1 MKRDV
6 MWPIFDGH
14 NDVLIG
20 IDHVALGSDF
30 DGAIMPNDLVD
41 AAGMP
46 KLIER
51 LSVSGIDDE
60 LLAKVTYRNWIR
72 ILETIWKG

>member
-1 MKRDV
+1 M
-6 MWPIFDGH
+6 PIFDGH

-30 DGAIMPNDLVD
+30 DGAVMLNELGD

-46 KLIER
+46 KLKER
-51 LSVSGIDDE
+51 LSVSGFDDE
-60 LLAKVTYRNWIR
+60 SLAKIAHRNWIR